1 MKMPEQ
7 EVIDVRVKSIGK
19 VGPFLTR
26 GISVKR
32 GLHCIVETERGI
44 ELAVVVRERRLIST
58 SESSPPLNVVIR
70 EATLTDVDLY
80 LENKEKEK
88 TIFGIVKEQIA
99 LHDLPMKLIKTELL
113 LDGSKVVVYYT
124 ADGRVDFRE
133 LLKSLVKALRCR
145 VELRQIGTRDAAKML
160 GGIGICGRMVC
171 CCTFLQDFGPVSL
184 KSSRKNGCCQNLSR
198 LSGACGKLRC
208 CYAYEEARLV
218 QIDEEGNGLGCE
230 KELNR
235 DEASES
241 GWFLGI

>member
-1 MKMPEQ
+1 MQ
-7 EVIDVRVKSIGK
+7 QREVVDVRVKSIGK
-19 VGPFLTR
+19 VASFLAKGVTW
-26 GISVKR
+26 KR
-32 GLHCIVETERGI
+32 GLQCIVETERGI
-44 ELAVVVRERRLIST
+44 ELGVVVRERHLIST
-58 SESSPPLNVVIR
+58 SELSPPLNVLIR
-70 EATLTDVDLY
+70 EATLIDVDLH

-88 TIFGIVKEQIA
+88 TIFRIVKEQIA

-145 VELRQIGTRDAAKML
+145 VELRQISTRDAAKML

-184 KSSRKNGCCQNLSR
+184 KSSRKNGCCQNPSR

-218 QIDEEGNGLGCE
+218 QIDEEGKWTGLRE
-230 KELNR
+230 R
-235 DEASES
+235 AES
-241 GWFLGI
+241 